1 MCVIDLVWL
10 FRWRGLFGTI
20 FQVFIVTGI
29 LFMYS
34 VGVSRLARMLSL
46 YLALS
51 LSLAR
56 ALSLLSFSHSISLSL
71 SLVLFS
77 YLNVCLSTLST
88 YLSIY
93 KACRGFGDTSDVKFS
108 IRENFLSVKEF
119 TWGAKKTKADYVT
132 RYVKHPTPL
141 HKANFPPVC
150 SGFA

>member
-51 LSLAR
+51 LSLSLAR
-56 ALSLLSFSHSISLSL
+56 SLFFLSLPLSL
-71 SLVLFS
+71 SICYISLHLSFALSRSLF
-77 YLNVCLSTLST
+77 LSKCPPVNFVN
-88 YLSIY
+88 LSIY
-93 KACRGFGDTSDVKFS
+93 IQGVQRIWGYLGREIFHSRKFS
-108 IRENFLSVKEF
+108 KRQGIYLGR
-119 TWGAKKTKADYVT
+119 
-132 RYVKHPTPL
+132 
-141 HKANFPPVC
+141 
-150 SGFA
+150 